1 MARAVRGEFA
11 YRKVYRYLVALID
24 EAPAAGACR
33 LPSLRALSRRLR
45 VSLATVQSA
54 YNLLE
59 EEGRVQCLPRSGY
72 YAQGA
77 ATSAAAAMPRL
88 APLPAQ
94 PTLERALFSHERRLA
109 RQRAHSATAW
119 AELGSVRLRNALAAR
134 YTRSSGQYWRAE
146 DVQLAPDIPALLE
159 TLLAAL
165 GLQGR
170 TVLVHSPCCPQV
182 LRALDRIGMRVLEVP
197 ADPRGNPDLRALAR
211 LLESE
216 PVCMVVMPS
225 CLGMPQGRLV
235 TPHYQQQLGELL
247 ARHPVWL
254 LENDLDSD
262 HCYCGPPTRRLRDWA
277 DPRWLLVMGAF
288 EAVIG
293 AEAPYAYV
301 LGQGAVLAGA
311 FAERGFRLAPL
322 RLQALAQMLGRGR
335 SKPNWSACERTCKGA
350 RNAWRVRWNCS
361 SVSAWCWKCPR
372 AGRPS
377 GCVFASRWSGKALP
391 RRWLAR
397 HCMRFRAASSAC
409 RGGTSSTWRWCGL
422 ASRRT
427 RCNRPWSAWPRRW
440 NYAAGGLPG
449 WPVEGVRAD
458 GTKQGV
464 AQPPGQGLIV
474 ARPAA
479 LVR

>member
-11 YRKVYRYLVALID
+11 YRKVYRYLIALVD
-24 EAPAAGACR
+24 EAPAAGTGR

-59 EEGRVQCLPRSGY
+59 EEGRVQCRPRSGY
-72 YAQGA
+72 YIQRA
-77 ATSAAAAMPRL
+77 ATCTTAVMPRQ

-165 GLQGR
+165 ALQGK

-182 LRALDRIGMRVLEVP
+182 LRALERTGMRVLELP
-197 ADPRGNPDLRALAR
+197 ADPRGNPDLRGLAR

-262 HCYCGPPTRRLRDWA
+262 HCYCGPPARRLRDWA

-293 AEAPYAYV
+293 PEAPYAYV

-322 RLQALAQMLGRGR
+322 RLQALAQMLGRGEVETQLVR
-335 SKPNWSACERTCKGA
+335 LRTDLQRRAQCLARALELQFGQRVVLEMPEGGQALWVRFRQPLAWEGIVAALAGTALHALPGKQFSLHGRYQQYLVLAWVGEQADALQQAVERLAQALELRC
-350 RNAWRVRWNCS
+350 
-361 SVSAWCWKCPR
+361 
-372 AGRPS
+372 GRP
-377 GCVFASRWSGKALP
+377 
-391 RRWLAR
+391 
-397 HCMRFRAASSAC
+397 
-409 RGGTSSTWRWCGL
+409 
-422 ASRRT
+422 
-427 RCNRPWSAWPRRW
+427 
-440 NYAAGGLPG
+440 AGMAG
-449 WPVEGVRAD
+449 
-458 GTKQGV
+458 
-464 AQPPGQGLIV
+464 
-474 ARPAA
+474 
-479 LVR
+479 